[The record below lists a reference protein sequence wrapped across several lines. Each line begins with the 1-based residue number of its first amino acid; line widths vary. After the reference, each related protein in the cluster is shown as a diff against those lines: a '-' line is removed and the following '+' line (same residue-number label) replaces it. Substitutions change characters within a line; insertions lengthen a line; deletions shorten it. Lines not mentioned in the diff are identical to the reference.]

1 MWEVAMVNKN
11 VISMHI
17 PNPGHST
24 GDPVPRCID
33 TSDLLELN
41 LESDRR
47 LLVTNGSLW
56 VTIQN
61 DHKDY
66 ILGAHRAM
74 NIPNRK
80 LVLVEATEPTC
91 FQVD

>member
-1 MWEVAMVNKN
+1 MVNKK
-11 VISMHI
+11 VFKLRI
-17 PNPGHST
+17 PNQGNSA
-24 GDPVPRCID
+24 GNAISRCIEK
-33 TSDLLELN
+33 SDILELN
-41 LESDRR
+41 LDSDRR
-47 LLVTNGSLW
+47 LLVTDGQLW

-61 DHKDY
+61 DYKDY

-80 LVLVEATEPTC
+80 LVLMEAEEPTC

>member
-1 MWEVAMVNKN
+1 MVNKK
-11 VISMHI
+11 VSKMRI
-17 PNPGHST
+17 PNQGSSA
-24 GDPVPRCID
+24 GNAIPRCID
-33 TSDLLELN
+33 PSDILELN
-41 LESDRR
+41 LDSDRR
-47 LLVTNGSLW
+47 LLVTDGQLW

-80 LVLVEATEPTC
+80 LVLVEAEEPTC